1 MVEREEAEAELCL
14 PVALHASLTCWL
26 RSKEAVGMQ
35 FFYGLTR
42 RRVMLVQDCS
52 GTEAQVEASRGEGR

>member
-26 RSKEAVGMQ
+26 RSKETVGMQ

-42 RRVMLVQDCS
+42 RRVMLV
-52 GTEAQVEASRGEGR
+52 